1 MKKCLAFVLFLLFVV
16 ETAPTQTFARDNNV
30 PDPQEH
36 WRGSQPNILWIMLE
50 DWSTDLSC
58 YGTPLV
64 QTPHIDRLAE
74 EGIRYESA
82 FSTAPVCSTS
92 RSAMMTGFHQNYIH
106 AHQHRTADK
115 KPLPYGIR
123 PIPHLLKEAGYFTGT
138 MKGAK
143 TDCNF
148 STKRPLFDGHSWRER
163 KDGQPFFIQATFA
176 GTHRGFVRDPIRP
189 IDENDVVLPPYYPD
203 VPLARRDWAN
213 GLETV
218 QVVDR
223 QVGEL
228 LDQLEADGLKEST
241 LVFLIG
247 DHGRCHIRGKQ
258 FLYDPGVH
266 IPLIVRYPNHI
277 LPNSVSSDLVSTL
290 DICQTIVTLAG
301 ASPQHPL
308 HGTYLFGKELPR
320 RQYVHFNRDKMDDT
334 HDAMRAVR
342 SKRYK
347 LIQNLMPE
355 RAYCQLNEYKERSYP
370 MLALMN
376 VLAMQGQLTD
386 AQAHFMN
393 PQKPPLELYDLE
405 KDPHEINNV
414 ADDADYEEIK
424 ADLLHEIDQWR
435 TTMNDDGVTE
445 VFRSGGWPSTYPTKS
460 LEDWKS
466 LLDEWNQTLL
476 IEGKASRPK
485 PKRKKNIKKVS
496 LRTATGT
503 FDLTSK

>member
-1 MKKCLAFVLFLLFVV
+1 MKNLLQCIFVLLCGV
-16 ETAPTQTFARDNNV
+16 EIALASNPTPDVTV

-36 WRGSQPNILWIMLE
+36 WRGSKPNILWIMLE

-64 QTPHIDRLAE
+64 QTPNIDRLAT
-74 EGIRYESA
+74 EGIRYEHA

-106 AHQHRTADK
+106 AHQHRTANK
-115 KPLPYGIR
+115 QPLPYGIR

-138 MKGAK
+138 MRGGK

-148 STKRPLFDGHSWRER
+148 TTKQSLFDGNSWNER
-163 KDGQPFFIQATFA
+163 SDGQPFFIQATFA

-189 IDENDVVLPPYYPD
+189 INEKDVVLPPYYPD

-228 LDQLEADGLKEST
+228 LDQLEADGLKNST
-241 LVFLIG
+241 IVFLIA

-266 IPLIVRYPNHI
+266 VPLIVRYPDHI
-277 LPNSVSSDLVSTL
+277 RPKSVSSDLVSTL
-290 DICQTIVTLAG
+290 DICQTIVVLAD
-301 ASPQHPL
+301 ARPQHPL
-308 HGTYLFGKELPR
+308 HGKYLFGKEIPAR
-320 RQYVHFNRDKMDDT
+320 KYVHFNRDKMDDT

-342 SKRYK
+342 SKQYK
-347 LIQNLMPE
+347 LIHNLMPE

-376 VLAMQGQLTD
+376 VLAMQGQLNE
-386 AQAHFMN
+386 AQSSFMKE
-393 PQKPPLELYDLE
+393 QKAELELYDLE

-414 ADDADYEEIK
+414 ANDPSYADIK
-424 ADLLHEIDQWR
+424 ATLLHEIHQWR
-435 TTMNDDGVTE
+435 KNMNDQGITDA
-445 VFRSGGWPSTYPTKS
+445 FRSGGWPSTYPTRSIKEWTVL
-460 LEDWKS
+460 LE
-466 LLDEWNQTLL
+466 EWNTLL
-476 IEGKASRPK
+476 LIDGKASHT
-485 PKRKKNIKKVS
+485 KRKKKK
-496 LRTATGT
+496 
-503 FDLTSK
+503 K